1 MADVEYT
8 LSADMLQS
16 IVTSAVSTALAS
28 LNLDNSKPPNADCSD
43 LATPEGEKNMGS
55 KIRKRFFY
63 INSDGEEAEVRIA
76 GDTEREVYLKF
87 QHFLHSISNAA
98 PVIQEPDA
106 PTFSE
111 FIREDYE
118 PVFLP
123 GLKPTTR
130 SNYQSYINRYII
142 PFLGDYR
149 LNEINIKH
157 VQQFMN
163 QMAEGTK
170 HGLNQDLCE
179 KTIERVCGLCS
190 RIFKIAVEMKK
201 VTDSPFKSALL
212 VNNGKESG
220 HHQALPDDE
229 LQRIKD
235 EIPKLKNPVE
245 QLYMGLLV
253 YTGMR
258 REEILG
264 LRWEDINLEQRYA
277 TVARAVTYPDNNQP
291 HIDTPKSKTSYRTV
305 LLAQPLCNILKKN
318 WQDWGFILGGNNPL
332 CYVTLQRLRRRS
344 FKNLNIVGYNNHDFR
359 ATFGTQ
365 LKESGLTSA
374 QVADLMGHA
383 DTRMVETVYAR
394 TRHEGIMKNM
404 GTIDLL
410 NAVSGH

>member
-16 IVTSAVSTALAS
+16 IVASAVSTALAS
-28 LNLDNSKPPNADCSD
+28 LNLDNFKSSNADCSD
-43 LATPEGEKNMGS
+43 LVAPEGEKNMAS
-55 KIRKRFFY
+55 KIRKTYFY
-63 INSDGEEAEVRIA
+63 TQDGEEKNIRLCGASEQEL
-76 GDTEREVYLKF
+76 DKKF
-87 QHFLHSISNAA
+87 QEFLVTLSKT
-98 PVIQEPDA
+98 PVCESDA
-106 PTFSE
+106 VTLAE
-111 FIREDYE
+111 FIKNDYE

-130 SNYQSYINRYII
+130 NNYQNYINRYII
-142 PFLGDYR
+142 PFLGGYR
-149 LNEINIKH
+149 MNEINVKH
-157 VQQFMN
+157 VQMFMN
-163 QMAEGTK
+163 QMAEGK
-170 HGLNQDLCE
+170 KYGLEQNLCE
-179 KTIERVCGLCS
+179 KTITRVCGLCS
-190 RIFKIAVEMKK
+190 RIFRIAVEMKA
-201 VTDSPFKSALL
+201 VDDIPFKSALL

-220 HHQALPDDE
+220 HHQALPDEE
-229 LQRIKD
+229 LLRIKTA
-235 EIPKLKNPVE
+235 IPALPKPV
-245 QLYMGLLV
+245 QRLYMGLLV

-305 LLAQPLCNILKKN
+305 LLAQPLCNILKDN
-318 WQDWGFILGGNNPL
+318 RQSRGFIFGNEAPL
-332 CYVTLQRLRRRS
+332 CYVTYQRLRRGC
-344 FKNLNIVGYNNHDFR
+344 FKELNIVGYNNHDFR

-365 LKESGLTSA
+365 LKENGLTSA

-394 TRHEGIMKNM
+394 TRHDGVMKSM

-410 NAVSGH
+410 NNLVVP